1 MPAAERVVID
11 IEVNSDIATIE
22 ATRRALEDLTDA
34 QRRYNRERD
43 REPRGGGGGGGGG
56 GGDDGGRGRGRGG
69 RGGGGGG
76 RKGRYDG
83 FGGQVFDFR
92 GDMGKGI
99 AMYGKLLGMVN
110 KLSMIALPALMA
122 ALGGISL
129 AFKAGTY
136 FIKMYKAAMASL
148 ASAVAVGF
156 VALTTFLAAQKEYAV
171 VQNSAQ
177 YFEGNG
183 GTSDRMQAASEAM
196 SMFTDNT
203 KLAIV
208 GAKGLQSAFSTLSK
222 VKPVTGET
230 TLAFEGL
237 MNVIAGSGG
246 DIEKGAGKL
255 AEFLAAV
262 QKKGSL
268 AGGASIAKEL
278 GPDFEKIVKEA
289 GALGIKTSDEFMK
302 AAAEGNLG
310 ETFATKYAGML
321 DAINN
326 TVMGRFKGAVS
337 SIKSLLTDLGGQYLG
352 EAGGAISRLQ
362 GIIETFIVRL
372 AYVMKSFNT
381 EGKMGSFLDK
391 VEKGTNALIVLM
403 TKYLG
408 ATPGI
413 FEFFGDAVTKIR
425 DVFDAMQDWMRQ
437 FKEAGNLINEYFFK
451 PLFSALGT
459 NFTTSMTS
467 LAETIEQNK
476 DSITAFATQI
486 SKTLTAMGKYG
497 DTVRKLFM
505 GAMPV
510 FQLLFKIIE
519 FFFRGLTA
527 FGNAALKI
535 SGAFQKLGPLG
546 KLAGALVNVAALYT
560 LFTLATRFFKTLGTM
575 FGKKM
580 QGTMNVSA
588 GVVNVNGSPMG
599 GPMGGGGPMGRG
611 GRPAG
616 NAAMG
621 FWRRSGNAFMG
632 AGRGGA
638 GLSGRFAAAGV
649 AGGRQMQYY
658 GQQALQRGRGV
669 MTQMKGLGPAAAG
682 MAMMA
687 GGSYLSGKGD
697 EAGGHDTVKGTA
709 LKGTGQAGQVMGT
722 MKMMGVTGAKK
733 FAPVAAAL
741 AAYNVSSFTASK
753 FNDDSIKSRGASAL
767 VGAAGGAAAGAAV
780 GAIFAPFTAGLSVA
794 AMAAI
799 GGVVGGV
806 TGFIKAGKQRKET
819 RKAAETLKDDYTN
832 AVTDAM
838 AGGNV
843 DDLLK
848 ARNDMIANRQKLI
861 NENADPAY
869 AAKAVAKYDAEF
881 AKLNTQINNYTGNA
895 TLAQKAFGV
904 GAEQLN
910 AAAKAKGINIEDELL
925 TLRET
930 VMILGADTAEQAR
943 LMKAAWADIGA
954 NAVGQS
960 RDFFTQQEQAAES
973 KLLVDSS
980 KTKLLTGGA
989 NTDAMNAY
997 LKNLRDFNVASYGD
1011 VEGLTRSGAQVKYD
1025 VTEGDFKDWSQEDK
1039 DFLLSQSS
1047 EAGFGGSKMLDVLD
1061 WDRIAAQLSG
1071 SDALLK
1077 AGGGLGKTGEGEDP
1091 SQLDAAKLKAFV
1103 ENKQF
1108 DNPDFLT
1115 NLINASQEQNA
1126 VYAESKI
1133 QSVLKT
1139 GKDDEAVDPVLTAEA
1154 RRWAGKYGTEDATPP
1169 PAAVVPPI
1177 VTTVNT
1183 NVSGILDARL
1193 VALINDNV
1201 AKQIR
1206 DQRERGTTVPDR
1218 LG

>member
-1 MPAAERVVID
+1 
-11 IEVNSDIATIE
+11 
-22 ATRRALEDLTDA
+22 
-34 QRRYNRERD
+34 
-43 REPRGGGGGGGGG
+43 
-56 GGDDGGRGRGRGG
+56 
-69 RGGGGGG
+69 
-76 RKGRYDG
+76 
-83 FGGQVFDFR
+83 
-92 GDMGKGI
+92 MGKGI

-122 ALGGISL
+122 ALGGIAL

-148 ASAVAVGF
+148 ASAIAVGF

-381 EGKMGSFLDK
+381 EGKMGTFLDK

-560 LFTLATRFFKTLGTM
+560 LFTLATRFFKTLGSM

-580 QGTMNVSA
+580 QNSMNVTA
-588 GVVNVNGSPMG
+588 GSVYVNGSPMG
-599 GPMGGGGPMGRG
+599 GPMGGGGGPMGRG

-638 GLSGRFAAAGV
+638 GLSGRFQAAGV

-687 GGSYLSGKGD
+687 GGSYLSGKGE
-697 EAGGHDTVKGTA
+697 EAGGHETVKGTA
-709 LKGTGQAGQVMGT
+709 MKGAGQAGQVMGT
-722 MKMMGVTGAKK
+722 MKMLGVEGGKK

-954 NAVGQS
+954 AAVGGS
-960 RDFFTQQEQAAES
+960 RDYFTNQEQAAES

-1047 EAGFGGSKMLDVLD
+1047 EAGFGGSKMLDLLD
-1061 WDRIAAQLSG
+1061 FDRIAAQLSG

-1077 AGGGLGKTGEGEDP
+1077 AGGGLGKTGEGEDKT
-1091 SQLDAAKLKAFV
+1091 QLDPKKLRAYVDSQQKL
-1103 ENKQF
+1103 
-1108 DNPDFLT
+1108 NPDFLS
-1115 NLINASQEQNA
+1115 NLILASQEPNA
-1126 VYAESKI
+1126 LYAESKI
-1133 QSVLKT
+1133 QSVIST
-1139 GKDDEAVDPVLTAEA
+1139 GQDDVAVDDREQARRDAES
-1154 RRWAGKYGTEDATPP
+1154 RRWAGKYGREDATPP

-1183 NVSGILDARL
+1183 NVSGILDGKI
-1193 VALINDNV
+1193 VALINENV

-1206 DQRERGTTVPDR
+1206 DQRERGSTVPDR